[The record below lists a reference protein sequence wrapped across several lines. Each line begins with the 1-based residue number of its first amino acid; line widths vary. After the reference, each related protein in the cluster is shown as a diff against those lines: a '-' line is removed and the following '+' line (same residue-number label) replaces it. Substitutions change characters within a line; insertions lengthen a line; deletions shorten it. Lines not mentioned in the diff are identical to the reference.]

1 MKKILIL
8 LCMFIGLY
16 GCTAD
21 NTDTDSTDN
30 NLNNSENTIIKLDGD
45 KAYLNGVEIT
55 ETDYTWH
62 VNPTTVHEDVENA
75 PAEYYTGTKSNEDI
89 YVDHE
94 LYYYPDL
101 GIENYKLTTYD
112 GEREYAIY
120 YSDGVNDDLI
130 FATLPNLNETVLA
143 LSLIHI

>member
-62 VNPTTVHEDVENA
+62 VDPTTVHEDVGNA
-75 PAEYYTGTKSNEDI
+75 PAEYYTGSKSNEDI
-89 YVDHE
+89 YIDHE
-94 LYYYPDL
+94 LYT
-101 GIENYKLTTYD
+101 I
-112 GEREYAIY
+112 
-120 YSDGVNDDLI
+120 LI
-130 FATLPNLNETVLA
+130 SGLKTINLQPTMVKGNMPFIIVTE
-143 LSLIHI
+143 LIMI